1 MMNAEHRKLLEQEM
15 VSFLFEGKD
24 VHIEGYT
31 PEDKKIGPLLNDAA
45 LIRPVSYAG

>member
-1 MMNAEHRKLLEQEM
+1 MNAEHRKLLEREM

-24 VHIEGYT
+24 VHIEVIRRKT
-31 PEDKKIGPLLNDAA
+31 KIGPLLNEAA